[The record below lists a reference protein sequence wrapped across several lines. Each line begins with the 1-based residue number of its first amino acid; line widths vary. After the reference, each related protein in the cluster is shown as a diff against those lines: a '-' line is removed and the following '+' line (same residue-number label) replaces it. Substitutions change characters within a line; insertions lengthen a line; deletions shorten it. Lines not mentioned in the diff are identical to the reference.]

1 MSFVLSTKEG
11 KAKAFMLAES
21 VNAVREY
28 FMNLAI
34 FIC

>member
-1 MSFVLSTKEG
+1 MSFVLSMKEG

-21 VNAVREY
+21 VNAVREC